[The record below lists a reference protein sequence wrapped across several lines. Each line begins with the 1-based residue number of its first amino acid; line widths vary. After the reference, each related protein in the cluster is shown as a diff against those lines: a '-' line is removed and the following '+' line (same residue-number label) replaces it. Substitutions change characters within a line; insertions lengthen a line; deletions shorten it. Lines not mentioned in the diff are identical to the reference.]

1 MRSATR
7 APRATEAPHDAEPTA
22 ARRFLVAAAGPALIV
37 VAVLLALRGIAFLPR
52 LPDQHPDLLSFWLPR
67 SCLLGRALAD
77 GRVPLWNPFEMAG
90 TPFAADPQSGWLS
103 LPTMLL
109 SRVFGCGGG
118 LRAIVVLNPI
128 LAGLGLRWFLRK
140 EGLGRIAATAGGLSV
155 AMAIAA
161 STLAISLPFAGALAW
176 TTLVLV
182 GAAGTFSATGWRRLG
197 WVALAAFAW
206 GQVAT
211 SHLSHGLVMATGLTL
226 AYVVARAFR
235 DVRSGS
241 RSSRNAVLLSAGFL
255 LFLALANVAIW
266 FPRFDAI
273 AASSLGDGY
282 RALEGTLAR
291 GAGELDRPIADDG
304 IWAGWPL
311 GLASTPGAYVG
322 AVILL
327 CVPFAF
333 RDAARR
339 YLVGAFVAFAG
350 LSYLLTLTLVVR
362 AGWFR
367 SVVLALPFGDV
378 YLHNPGRLRFVAYLV
393 VPALGALGIQWL
405 LDVRPSFADAI
416 RWIAGGLLV
425 LVLLPV
431 LGGAHPERLVI
442 FALAAGAVIVVV
454 RALARGRRWAPLALC
469 GVLTVELLAGAL
481 WSSAYEG
488 GTTFTGLEGTD
499 GVLLAGPLR
508 WPDVDLNRYLEP
520 GEIVG
525 EIAAGPAGARYLA
538 WVPPDAYFT
547 KGYLFA
553 REEPEWPALLIGRS
567 VLFEEHDVLGYS
579 PIQLPR
585 YWAYIRATNR
595 LPVFYNA
602 SVIQVP
608 TSRDLRLLGARYLV
622 VRDGQSLP
630 PGLSGEVVATEGAYR
645 LIEVAGAQPRV
656 SVVPAWTVVPDAG
669 AALREVVRPD
679 FDPAVVAVLE
689 EDPGDRSDARRTGG
703 VGDLPGAAA
712 RDDQDRRRRP
722 GTVDRR
728 GPQRLG
734 RRVVGHRRRAPRS
747 AARHGRLPP
756 RGGGPGRDPRDHAG
770 VPRAGARSGTR
781 GVDRRVAGVPHPRAA
796 DGSTGPLEASRRRVR
811 DELTTTEP
819 EVRIAR
825 RGARAASSAHPAE
838 RRQHRAERDERD
850 DPDLD
855 PRGHVERPA
864 RRPARSSRW
873 TRRRSCT
880 SPAGRS
886 RAARRRPRCRR
897 P

>member
-7 APRATEAPHDAEPTA
+7 AQRATEATRDAEPTA

-37 VAVLLALRGIAFLPR
+37 VTVLLALRGIAFVAR

-67 SCLLGRALAD
+67 SCLLGRALAE

-118 LRAIVVLNPI
+118 LRALVVLNPI
-128 LAGLGLRWFLRK
+128 LAGLGLHWFLRK
-140 EGLGRIAATAGGLSV
+140 ERLGRIAATAGGLSV
-155 AMAIAA
+155 ALAIAA

-182 GAAGTFSATGWRRLG
+182 GAAGTFSAQGWRRLG
-197 WVALAAFAW
+197 WLALAAFAW

-211 SHLSHGLVMATGLTL
+211 SHLSHGLVMASGLAF
-226 AYVVARAFR
+226 AYVLARSVR
-235 DVRSGS
+235 DVRAGS
-241 RSSRNAVLLSAGFL
+241 RLSRNAVLLAAAFL
-255 LFLALANVAIW
+255 LFLPLANVAIW

-350 LSYLLTLTLVVR
+350 LSYVLTLTLFVG

-367 SVVLALPFGDV
+367 SLVLALPFGDV

-393 VPALGALGIQWL
+393 VPALGAVGIQWL
-405 LDVRPSFADAI
+405 LDVRPSFTEAI
-416 RWIAGGLLV
+416 RWIGGGLLV
-425 LVLLPV
+425 LLAIPLL
-431 LGGAHPERLVI
+431 LGAHPERLVI
-442 FALAAGAVIVVV
+442 FALAAAALIVTVW
-454 RALARGRRWAPLALC
+454 ALTRGRRWAPFALC
-469 GVLTVELLAGAL
+469 GLLAVELLGGAL

-508 WPDVDLNRYLEP
+508 WPDVDLDRYLEP
-520 GEIVG
+520 GAIVREIEADPTG
-525 EIAAGPAGARYLA
+525 SRYLA

-547 KGYLFA
+547 KGYLFT
-553 REEPEWPALLIGRS
+553 RDEPDWPALLIGRA
-567 VLFEEHDVLGYS
+567 VLFEVHDVLGYS

-585 YWAYIRATNR
+585 YWAYIRATND

-608 TSRDLRLLGARYLV
+608 TIGDLRLLGARSLI
-622 VRDGQSLP
+622 VREGSSLP
-630 PGLSGEVVATEGAYR
+630 PGLSGDAVETQGAYR
-645 LIEVAGAQPRV
+645 LIEVDGGQPRV
-656 SVVPAWTVVPDAG
+656 SVVPSWTVVADAG
-669 AALREVVRPD
+669 AALREVVDPA
-679 FDPAVVAVLE
+679 FDPAALAVLE
-689 EDPGDRSDARRTGG
+689 QDPAIVPEPGG
-703 VGDLPGAAA
+703 QAGTATYEELRPETITIVADAAA
-712 RDDQDRRRRP
+712 PSIVVVRNAWAE
-722 GTVDRR
+722 GWSATVD
-728 GPQRLG
+728 G
-734 RRVVGHRRRAPRS
+734 
-747 AARHGRLPP
+747 
-756 RGGGPGRDPRDHAG
+756 
-770 VPRAGARSGTR
+770 
-781 GVDRRVAGVPHPRAA
+781 RAA
-796 DGSTGPLEASRRRVR
+796 PLLATDAFLQGVA
-811 DELTTTEP
+811 
-819 EVRIAR
+819 I
-825 RGARAASSAHPAE
+825 
-838 RRQHRAERDERD
+838 
-850 DPDLD
+850 
-855 PRGHVERPA
+855 
-864 RRPARSSRW
+864 
-873 TRRRSCT
+873 
-880 SPAGRS
+880 PAGTHEIRLEYHAPELAQGLAVS
-886 RAARRRPRCRR
+886 IVVWTAFLIILLFAARRDRSKRR
-897 P
+897 EPEAGQS